1 MYKTLSGDLLSK
13 DLTFKSNDNK
23 VLENNNID
31 SRIVFIDKF

>member
-1 MYKTLSGDLLSK
+1 MYKTLSGVLLFK
-13 DLTFKSNDNK
+13 DLTFTSNDNK